1 MILLQLTNLALAATP
16 PTAGPAPLSVN
27 YGTQLLQTLG
37 IFLLAIGA
45 VYLVAFMTIRKFKPR
60 QGAAGDGAAGGVGGP
75 IEVVGSKSLEFGKTI
90 YHIKFRGREWLVA
103 ATPHSC
109 QTLAEVT
116 PEPFRPASP
125 SVSPKPPL
133 AASPVPAPPA
143 GERV

>member
-1 MILLQLTNLALAATP
+1 MILLQLTNLALAATTP
-16 PTAGPAPLSVN
+16 PAGPAPGPVN
-27 YGTQLLQTLG
+27 YGTQLLQTLV

-45 VYLVAFMTIRKFKPR
+45 IYVVAFIAIRRFKPSH
-60 QGAAGDGAAGGVGGP
+60 GTAMGPGGGG
-75 IEVVGSKSLEFGKTI
+75 IEVVGSKSLELGKTI

-103 ATPHSC
+103 STPHSC

-125 SVSPKPPL
+125 SVSSKLPS
-133 AASPVPAPPA
+133 ATSPVQAPPA